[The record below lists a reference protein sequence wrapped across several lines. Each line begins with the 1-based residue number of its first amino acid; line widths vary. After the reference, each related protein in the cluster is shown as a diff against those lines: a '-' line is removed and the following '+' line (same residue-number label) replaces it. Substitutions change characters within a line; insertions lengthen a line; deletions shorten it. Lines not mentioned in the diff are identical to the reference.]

1 MPDNSPC
8 LRLCVDEWSAFRTAR
23 DSAGGFLLWAAN
35 SKTDETPVT
44 VTGRSRDV
52 IQRQARV
59 FGPGYKE
66 HQSG

>member
-1 MPDNSPC
+1 MPDNFPVFG
-8 LRLCVDEWSAFRTAR
+8 CVWMSGPRSEPPETLLVVF
-23 DSAGGFLLWAAN
+23 LWAAN
-35 SKTDETPVT
+35 SKTNETPVT